1 MWAEWQ
7 AVAPFMG
14 ARQRSCLQSMIR
26 GEERAAAI
34 EIVER
39 LAATIETMPTTYQT
53 DGQGDAAK
61 VILHYFHG
69 GCDWHII
76 EKDVDGGTPQ
86 AFGLANLGYG
96 AELGYISIDELTQHH
111 IELDFYWTPKTLGEI
126 KQGGQ
131 S

>member
-1 MWAEWQ
+1 
-7 AVAPFMG
+7 
-14 ARQRSCLQSMIR
+14 MIR

-53 DGQGDAAK
+53 DGQGDAVK

-76 EKDVDGGTPQ
+76 EKDVDGGTSQ
-86 AFGLANLGYG
+86 AFGLANLGNG
-96 AELGYISIDELTQHH
+96 AELGCISIDELTQHH